1 MAVPTRRKSRANT
14 RSRRSQWRARPDGC
28 GPNTPGG
35 LVSAD
40 YRHRV
45 AGEVG
50 DIDLAGDGV
59 DRHPGRSGADGDG
72 GAGDGVGGGVL
83 PSSCGSRRNPRGR
96 ELLR

>member
-50 DIDLAGDGV
+50 
-59 DRHPGRSGADGDG
+59 
-72 GAGDGVGGGVL
+72 
-83 PSSCGSRRNPRGR
+83 
-96 ELLR
+96 

>member
-59 DRHPGRSGADGDG
+59 DRHPGRSGADGWMG
-72 GAGDGVGGGVL
+72 EPVTVLVAGSITDTVL
-83 PSSCGSRRNPRGR
+83 LNW
-96 ELLR
+96 LVT

>member
-72 GAGDGVGGGVL
+72 GAGDGVGGRVDH
-83 PSSCGSRRNPRGR
+83 RW
-96 ELLR
+96 